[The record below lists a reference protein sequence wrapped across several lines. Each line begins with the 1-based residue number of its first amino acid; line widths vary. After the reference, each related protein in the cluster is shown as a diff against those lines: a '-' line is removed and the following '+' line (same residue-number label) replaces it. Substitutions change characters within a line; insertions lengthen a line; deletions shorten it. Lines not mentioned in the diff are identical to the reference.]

1 MGPWEETTPDA
12 KAAEK
17 LTHYL
22 LHKYYCENDVEAVID
37 QFDDHILWMGAGEE
51 EYAVGTQT
59 VTGIFRQFAGMV
71 PKCVISD
78 EHYDVMQVAPGVYVC
93 TGRVWI
99 STDPSTQIC
108 LRVHQRITTVSR
120 VVDGRLRCCHIHI
133 SNPYEEMMEGD
144 VGFPTQM
151 ANQSFQYLQEQI
163 EAQKKQIAAQTEL
176 LQRLSFEDSLTGV
189 YNRNK
194 FMQLFSPHTDL
205 QPAQLGV
212 ACFDLNGLKSMNDW
226 FGHSAG
232 DELIRQ
238 AAKQIRTIFGD
249 KVYRTGGDEFVVVDS
264 TRDRQAFEAAVQQAQ
279 TEMKEQKISCSVGCS
294 WRGKR
299 CNIKAQFD
307 EADRRMYEDKR
318 SFYSQREHDRRG
330 RKGK

>member
-1 MGPWEETTPDA
+1 MVPWEENVPDA

-17 LTHYL
+17 LTRYL
-22 LHKYYCENDVEAVID
+22 LHKYYCENDVEAVVS
-37 QFDDHILWMGAGEE
+37 QFDDNIFWLGTGEQ

-59 VTGIFRQFAGMV
+59 VAGIFRQFSGVV

-78 EHYDVMQVAPGVYVC
+78 EHYDVMQVAPGVYLC
-93 TGRVWI
+93 TGRLWI
-99 STDPSTQIC
+99 STDPSTQIS

-120 VVDGRLRCCHIHI
+120 AVDGHLRCCHIHI
-133 SNPYEEMMEGD
+133 SNPYEEMVEGD

-151 ANQSFQYLQEQI
+151 ANQSYQYLQEQV

-194 FMQLFSPHTDL
+194 FIHLLSPHTDL
-205 QPAQLGV
+205 QLTQLGV

-238 AAKQIRTIFGD
+238 AAKQIRAVFGD
-249 KVYRTGGDEFVVVDS
+249 TVYRTGGDEFVVVDS
-264 TRDRQAFEAAVQQAQ
+264 SRNRQDFEAAIHQAQ
-279 TEMKEQKISCSVGCS
+279 ADMKAQKISCSVGFS

-318 SFYSQREHDRRG
+318 DFYSQREHDRRG
-330 RKGK
+330 QKER